1 MKPQKRTPG
10 RPRLSDKGVQ
20 SVTFIMPTDE
30 IKRLRKQAKDEGK
43 TLSEVIRKKLA
54 A

>member
-1 MKPQKRTPG
+1 MTAAKRTKG
-10 RPRLSDKGVQ
+10 RPKLCDKGVHT
-20 SVTFIMPTDE
+20 VGVVLPIAE
-30 IKRLRKQAKDEGK
+30 VKRLRKQAKDEGK